1 MTVMITVTR
10 KWQSDNATI
19 SHFIIPGAVEGE
31 LREGYFLERPG
42 PDTSEPDLRLRIPE
56 GVYQLQW
63 QSRTSLPGVR
73 PHLPV
78 PWLFNDKV
86 PVNRFI
92 YIHNGN
98 YPANTDGCLLI
109 GHSRA
114 EDFVGRSVDA
124 LRGFKKFLDR
134 VGIDKVRLKITSDY
148 EQVEGRSMAG

>member
-1 MTVMITVTR
+1 M
-10 KWQSDNATI
+10 
-19 SHFIIPGAVEGE
+19 
-31 LREGYFLERPG
+31 
-42 PDTSEPDLRLRIPE
+42 
-56 GVYQLQW
+56 
-63 QSRTSLPGVR
+63 R

-86 PVNRFI
+86 PANRFI